1 MIQARGHL
9 VADLDPL
16 GITYADLHGTYT
28 DRKGAPPEQVVRHYM
43 LGKAACGDVGLVTLI
58 ISLILP
64 GISIFTFAS
73 CPCDFSSCHVW
84 IAIQIFALTRS

>member
-43 LGKAACGDVGLVTLI
+43 LGKAACGDVGDMTYE
-58 ISLILP
+58 
-64 GISIFTFAS
+64 
-73 CPCDFSSCHVW
+73 
-84 IAIQIFALTRS
+84 

>member
-1 MIQARGHL
+1 MNLNWEWNRVLVCWILLLVFVNSLTAMIQARGHL

-43 LGKAACGDVGLVTLI
+43 LGKAACGDVGHATY
-58 ISLILP
+58 
-64 GISIFTFAS
+64 
-73 CPCDFSSCHVW
+73 
-84 IAIQIFALTRS
+84 Q

>member
-43 LGKAACGDVGLVTLI
+43 LGKAACGDVGHATY
-58 ISLILP
+58 
-64 GISIFTFAS
+64 
-73 CPCDFSSCHVW
+73 
-84 IAIQIFALTRS
+84 Q

>member
-1 MIQARGHL
+1 VFVNSLTAVIQARGHL

-43 LGKAACGDVGLVTLI
+43 LGKAACGDVGHATFQI
-58 ISLILP
+58 IMYFFLAGL
-64 GISIFTFAS
+64 SIFTLAT
-73 CPCDFSSCHVW
+73 CL
-84 IAIQIFALTRS
+84 LT